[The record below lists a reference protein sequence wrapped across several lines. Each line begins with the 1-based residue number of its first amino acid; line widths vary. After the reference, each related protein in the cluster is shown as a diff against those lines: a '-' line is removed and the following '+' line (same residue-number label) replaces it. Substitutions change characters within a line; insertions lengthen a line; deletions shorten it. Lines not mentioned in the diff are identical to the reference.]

1 MARRVGDAL
10 RGARGRLRPRVE
22 FVPASRL
29 PGAELMRLGGG
40 EVVATPA
47 VPGLPTDESAAARGL
62 AGASLALPPAAVR
75 VLRDVHLCVG
85 ENVVRTPDGAVV
97 AEGANPE
104 RLDGLRRRHLGA
116 PVIEAEGTAA
126 LHGLPVL
133 GTFEALVES
142 FAPVL
147 LLQHPALHALA
158 PVTVLSAGP
167 TTLVEGFLL
176 DRLTNRQVTLQVIA
190 AGTAVRPT
198 RTLLPSPVTR
208 TGAGAIPGW
217 YRRWLDQQ
225 AGAVDIAPAAPRLLL
240 AHGPDDPG
248 LRRPEVREVA
258 EAAGLVTLDT
268 LTGAISGDGT
278 LGADEL
284 VSTLRDASLVVGASD
299 DALGHAL
306 FSRRAEILQ
315 VATASTVTPRVAQL
329 AASRALPYR
338 FLRPAELEPALA
350 PG

>member
-1 MARRVGDAL
+1 M
-10 RGARGRLRPRVE
+10 
-22 FVPASRL
+22 
-29 PGAELMRLGGG
+29 
-40 EVVATPA
+40 ATPA
-47 VPGLPTDESAAARGL
+47 VPGLPTDEWAAARGL

-85 ENVVRTPDGAVV
+85 ENVVRTSDGAVV
-97 AEGANPE
+97 AEGINPE
-104 RLDGLRRRHLGA
+104 RLEGLRRRHQGA
-116 PVIEAEGTAA
+116 PVLEAEGTAA

-142 FAPVL
+142 FPPVL

-167 TTLVEGFLL
+167 TTLAEGFLL
-176 DRLTNRQVTLQVIA
+176 DRLSNHQVALQVIA

-198 RTLLPSPVTR
+198 RTLLPSQVTR

-217 YRRWLDQQ
+217 YRRWLDEQTR
-225 AGAVDIAPAAPRLLL
+225 ALDVAPAAPRLLL
-240 AHGPDDPG
+240 THGPDDPA

-258 EAAGLVTLDT
+258 EAAGLVVLDT
-268 LTGAISGDGT
+268 LTGAIAGDGT

-284 VSTLRDASLVVGASD
+284 VSTLRDATLVVGAGD

-306 FSRRAEILQ
+306 FCRRSEILQ
-315 VATASTVTPRVAQL
+315 VATAQTITPRVAQL

-338 FLRPAELEPALA
+338 FLRPAELAPALA